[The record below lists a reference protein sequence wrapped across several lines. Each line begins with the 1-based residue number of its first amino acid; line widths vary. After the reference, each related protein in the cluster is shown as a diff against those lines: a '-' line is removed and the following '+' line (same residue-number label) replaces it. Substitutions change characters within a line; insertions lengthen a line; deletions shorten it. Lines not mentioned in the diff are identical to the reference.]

1 MVQSKGLAP
10 GVDPRAIA
18 ALKRVGGTTLQT
30 DVTVVL
36 EDTVCTLA
44 FRSHPLKVRD
54 FYDRPQ
60 VKICTG
66 LKAKCLF
73 DSNISTVHELSV
85 DRVYRF
91 QMNQNTI

>member
-36 EDTVCTLA
+36 EDTVCMLA
-44 FRSHPLKVRD
+44 F
-54 FYDRPQ
+54 
-60 VKICTG
+60 
-66 LKAKCLF
+66 
-73 DSNISTVHELSV
+73 
-85 DRVYRF
+85 
-91 QMNQNTI
+91 

>member
-44 FRSHPLKVRD
+44 FQSHPLKVRD
-54 FYDRPQ
+54 FYDIPQ
-60 VKICTG
+60 VEICIG
-66 LKAKCLF
+66 LRL
-73 DSNISTVHELSV
+73 N
-85 DRVYRF
+85 VYLIQIYQQYKNF
-91 QMNQNTI
+91 QLIECIVFR

>member
-44 FRSHPLKVRD
+44 FQSHPLKVRD

-60 VKICTG
+60 VKIY
-66 LKAKCLF
+66 
-73 DSNISTVHELSV
+73 I
-85 DRVYRF
+85 
-91 QMNQNTI
+91 